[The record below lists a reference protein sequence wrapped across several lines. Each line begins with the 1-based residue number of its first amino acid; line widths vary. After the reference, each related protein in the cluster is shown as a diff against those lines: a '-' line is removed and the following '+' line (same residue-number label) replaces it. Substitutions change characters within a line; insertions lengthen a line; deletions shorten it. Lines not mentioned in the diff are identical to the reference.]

1 MIHTVKIGGREIG
14 LAWNQSVASR
24 FQFRASKIGGSPSI
38 SDFTNPKK
46 AAAAVTSFLWL
57 ILPPDALALY
67 PSPEDLFVVIDSN
80 QDEAESIHSALV
92 AVIAD
97 MTPDDEKKSTLK
109 KPRSQK

>member
-67 PSPEDLFVVIDSN
+67 PSPEDLFVAIDHKT
-80 QDEAESIHSALV
+80 EAESIHSALV
-92 AVIAD
+92 SVIAD